1 MTYGLQTAAD
11 SLVERY
17 LGRSVMFPPAGGPA
31 QRRYDEMTGTS
42 GTLLPGWAEIAGS
55 LDAIGGEGLSG
66 LTSLVDRLL
75 EDDGVTYTPVNA
87 GQKAAARPQR
97 WELDP
102 VPLLIDAGDWSR
114 LEAGLVQRSQLLD
127 ALLTDIYSAR
137 RVLTSGI
144 LPPELIFEHD
154 HYLRQAHGISIPGAH
169 QLFFHAAD
177 LCRTPDG
184 TFQALGDRTQAPSGA
199 GYAMADRRVVS
210 RVLPGLFRRSAPRGL
225 GNFFHSILGSLHAV
239 APTGAEHP
247 RVVVLSPGTHSETAF
262 DQAFLASVLGL
273 PLVESADLTVRGGRS
288 VDACARTVRAGRRGG
303 APG

>member
-1 MTYGLQTAAD
+1 M
-11 SLVERY
+11 
-17 LGRSVMFPPAGGPA
+17 PARRRRPGP
-31 QRRYDEMTGTS
+31 S
-42 GTLLPGWAEIAGS
+42 AGS
-55 LDAIGGEGLSG
+55 WTRFRCS
-66 LTSLVDRLL
+66 S
-75 EDDGVTYTPVNA
+75 TPA
-87 GQKAAARPQR
+87 
-97 WELDP
+97 
-102 VPLLIDAGDWSR
+102 DWSR

-225 GNFFHSILGSLHAV
+225 G
-239 APTGAEHP
+239 
-247 RVVVLSPGTHSETAF
+247 
-262 DQAFLASVLGL
+262 
-273 PLVESADLTVRGGRS
+273 
-288 VDACARTVRAGRRGG
+288 
-303 APG
+303 